1 VNLKRSRES
10 ILIRRWKR
18 ADLGY
23 VADSIAREGWGHSMR
38 DVERCWRLEP
48 HGCFLAVLHG
58 VPVGHVFSVCYGK
71 LGWIGLLIVNPEVRG
86 RGVGSVLMGA
96 AVNYLQRVGCKSIML
111 EAVEKAVP
119 LYRQFGFREEFDSL
133 RFRGQVGSM
142 VRLGRLESGI
152 RKMRE
157 KDVADVARFDVRYFG
172 ADRLRV
178 LRSLLLDAPD
188 LCYVAEDD
196 TGVMGYIM
204 ARRGEGGFWVGPWVC
219 ERLRWARFLFDVLVE
234 AVSGSDVALQVG
246 VPAVNVK
253 AQGLL
258 EKLGFQLTGKSVRMV
273 LGSVEQGRDDATHVY
288 GIGGPEKG

>member
-1 VNLKRSRES
+1 MNLKRSRES

-23 VADSIAREGWGHSMR
+23 VADSIAREGWGHSTR

-96 AVNYLQRVGCKSIML
+96 AVNYLQRAGCKSIML

-133 RFRGQVGSM
+133 RFRGQVGLM

-157 KDVADVARFDVRYFG
+157 KDVVEVARFDVRYFG

-188 LCYVAEDD
+188 FCYVAEDD

-204 ARRGEGGFWVGPWVC
+204 ARRVEDGFWVGPWVC

-234 AVSGSDVALQVG
+234 AVSGSDVVLRVG
-246 VPAVNVK
+246 APAVNVK

-258 EKLGFQLTGKSVRMV
+258 EKLDFQLTGKSVRMV